1 MHTYNYT
8 GRFAPSPTGPLHF
21 GSLVAAVASYCD
33 AKANA
38 GKWLLRIEDLDKPRE
53 MAGAADDILRT
64 LQAFGFEWDDQIV
77 YQSKRSEAYEHA
89 LQNLKNQSVI
99 YPCSC
104 SRKEIVDSSI
114 LIGIEGA
121 IYPRTCYTK
130 TGVLK
135 YSLAPSINAAYRA
148 VVLDKTIGF
157 MDAIQGKIVQNLA
170 RDIGDFVIKRA
181 DGLFAYQLAVVVD
194 DAEQSITHIV
204 RGADLLDST
213 PRQIYLQQLLGLTT
227 PNYAHVP
234 VAVNAQGEKLSKQ
247 TLAQPISVSAAAQQL
262 FNALSFLGQNPPTQL
277 QNSALNEIWQ
287 WAIVDWQLA
296 SIPREKTYSTTTSN
310 AVSK

>member
-1 MHTYNYT
+1 M
-8 GRFAPSPTGPLHF
+8 
-21 GSLVAAVASYCD
+21 
-33 AKANA
+33 
-38 GKWLLRIEDLDKPRE
+38 
-53 MAGAADDILRT
+53 
-64 LQAFGFEWDDQIV
+64 QAFGFEWDDQIV

-170 RDIGDFVIKRA
+170 RDIGDFIIKRA

-194 DAEQSITHIV
+194 DAEQNITHIV

-296 SIPREKTYSTTTSN
+296 SIPREKTYSTTTSD